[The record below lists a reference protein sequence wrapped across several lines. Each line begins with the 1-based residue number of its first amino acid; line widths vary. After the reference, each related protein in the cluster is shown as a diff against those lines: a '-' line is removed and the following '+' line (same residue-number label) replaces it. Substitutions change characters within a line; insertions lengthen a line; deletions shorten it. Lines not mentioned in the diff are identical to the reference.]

1 MKTFFHY
8 FLNPVGTFECR
19 NKDNGYI
26 CVCKDGY
33 TGLYCE
39 EDVDNCVDHQCKNG
53 GVCLDKADG
62 YICDCPQ
69 PYVGKLI

>member
-1 MKTFFHY
+1 MKESVWIKLMDTSVTV
-8 FLNPVGTFECR
+8 LNHMLVS
-19 NKDNGYI
+19 
-26 CVCKDGY
+26 
-33 TGLYCE
+33 LY
-39 EDVDNCVDHQCKNG
+39 NCVDHRCKNE